1 MSGAAKATSGIAP
14 VGDVE
19 LHYAI
24 DFLDDSAGWIV
35 FSNSLMTDLSI
46 WDDQVAALGARH
58 NILRYDQAGHGGST
72 LPPAPLDFDILGGH
86 LLALLDRL
94 GIVRCVAV
102 GLSMGVPTVLS
113 AWRIRPSVFAGMV
126 VVDGQARTAATG
138 RQTWEERI
146 AFARAEGMSR
156 MAEDVCSRWLQQ
168 QARGDGRG
176 ERLRAMVAATPI
188 AGFEACA
195 RVLQD
200 YDLSDVV
207 PRLDVPLL
215 AVAGA
220 CDGVMPETMRNTFGV
235 LPLARHVEI
244 EAAGHVPNLERP
256 EQFNTEI
263 LRFLSDPS
271 FKINN

>member
-1 MSGAAKATSGIAP
+1 MSGTVKTTFAVAR
-14 VGDVE
+14 VGDVD

-24 DFLDDSAGWIV
+24 DYRRGRADWIV

-46 WDDQVAALGARH
+46 WDDQVAALGVNH

-72 LPPAPLDFDILGGH
+72 LSAGPLDFDILGSH
-86 LLALLDRL
+86 LLALLDRV
-94 GIVRCVAV
+94 GIARCVAV
-102 GLSMGVPTVLS
+102 GLSMGVATVLS
-113 AWRIRPSVFAGMV
+113 AWRARPSAFAAMV
-126 VVDGQARTAATG
+126 VVDGQSRTAATG

-156 MAEDVCSRWLQQ
+156 MAEDVCARWLQPE
-168 QARGDGRG
+168 ARGDGRG
-176 ERLRAMVAATPI
+176 ERLRKMVAATPL

-195 RVLQD
+195 RVLKD

-207 PRLDVPLL
+207 PLLDLPLL

-220 CDGVMPETMRNTFGV
+220 RDGAMPETMRKTFGV
-235 LPLARHVEI
+235 LPPARYVEI

-256 EQFNTEI
+256 EQFNSEV
-263 LRFLSDPS
+263 LRFLSS
-271 FKINN
+271 FSSK